1 MVSDVFAGH
10 LFNFLHF
17 LFFPFAATVFRM
29 ISEIKGLTG
38 LLFELVKKSC
48 EAWKPV
54 RINKL

>member
-1 MVSDVFAGH
+1 
-10 LFNFLHF
+10 
-17 LFFPFAATVFRM
+17 M

-54 RINKL
+54 RINKVKEGEGQG